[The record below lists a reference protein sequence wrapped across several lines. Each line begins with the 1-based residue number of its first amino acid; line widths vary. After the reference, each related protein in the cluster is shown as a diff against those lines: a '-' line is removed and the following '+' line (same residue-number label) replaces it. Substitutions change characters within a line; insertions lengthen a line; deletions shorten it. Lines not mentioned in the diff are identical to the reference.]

1 MAETKDIETVQQITR
16 WLGTS
21 LAIVIV
27 FILDILYG
35 DQIVGLFCTVV
46 GEDLIVNLVIE
57 GFDQIFQLITTL
69 HEVWSEF
76 LHIPYIDLGCGVF
89 ILCQRGSFKGNLCG
103 TFALSQSCFRTL
115 VYSVSSVTVHPL
127 AHHLLSNALL
137 WVVGYVLTE
146 CAPLNSQPCI
156 PRFLIGTIVFLDA
169 LSRFQSSDTAQ

>member
-46 GEDLIVNLVIE
+46 GEDLIVNLVKAA
-57 GFDQIFQLITTL
+57 FDQIFQLIKTV

-76 LHIPYIDLGCGVF
+76 LRFPF
-89 ILCQRGSFKGNLCG
+89 IIM
-103 TFALSQSCFRTL
+103 
-115 VYSVSSVTVHPL
+115 
-127 AHHLLSNALL
+127 LL
-137 WVVGYVLTE
+137 
-146 CAPLNSQPCI
+146 
-156 PRFLIGTIVFLDA
+156 F
-169 LSRFQSSDTAQ
+169 